1 MLTSLLIYKESIM
14 ATRLPAIDKLKPC
27 VKTTQGFV
35 NDRIKRIEF
44 MLGVR

>member
-1 MLTSLLIYKESIM
+1 MSLLIYKESIM
-14 ATRLPAIDKLKPC
+14 ATILPAIDKLNPC
-27 VKTTQGFV
+27 AKSTQGFKV